1 MNFLDGYIEAGKRIK
16 NKQARHEFYGS
27 LVDYYES
34 EEEEITKPRPA
45 QTVSDARGG
54 VLYYWFSG
62 SAADRTNYL
71 YRSTSLVR
79 WV

>member
-1 MNFLDGYIEAGKRIK
+1 MK
-16 NKQARHEFYGS
+16 NRGLCLFYWVYLQG
-27 LVDYYES
+27 ES
-34 EEEEITKPRPA
+34 EEAKITKPRPA

-54 VLYYWFSG
+54 ALYYWFSG